1 MSETKLKKTFKV
13 LIALFILLV
22 AISFS
27 FYLFSTKPQAERV
40 TPQVQAPLVET
51 MIPSFDEH
59 SVTVQAMGR
68 VTAAQKIE
76 LMARVSG
83 EVIKVS
89 SSLLPGGMFKK
100 NDKILTIDPTDY
112 ELLVQQRKSDLIRA
126 EYELALE
133 MGRQQI
139 AKQDY
144 ALLGEQLEGDA
155 LSLVLR
161 QPHLEMAKANIAVAR
176 SLLGRAQL
184 DLRRTQIKA
193 PFNALVQEKK
203 VSVGSQVTTATP
215 LMTLVDT
222 DTYWV
227 EVAIPMDQLKWINI
241 GEDAQIKHESA
252 WGMAAFRQ
260 GTVQSIKPIIGQE
273 DHMAQLI
280 VAIKDPM
287 ALKAANQGQPKL
299 MAGAFV
305 RVEMMG
311 KTLAGVL
318 HIPESSL
325 HEGSLIWV
333 MTKDDELDIRAVNIR
348 WRESGIVYIAG
359 RLEAGEQLIVSDLAA
374 PVQGMKLRSDSHAK

>member
-1 MSETKLKKTFKV
+1 MSETRFKKILNT
-13 LIALFILLV
+13 LIVVTILLV
-22 AISFS
+22 AIALS
-27 FYLFSTKPQAERV
+27 FYLLSTQPQAERI
-40 TPQVQAPLVET
+40 TPQVQVPLVET
-51 MIPSFDEH
+51 VIPSFGEH

-68 VTAAQKIE
+68 VIAAQQVE

-89 SSLLPGGMFKK
+89 PSFVPGGMFKK
-100 NDKILTIDPTDY
+100 NDWILKIDPTDY
-112 ELLVQQRKSDLIRA
+112 ELTVQQRKSDLIRA

-144 ALLGEQLEGDA
+144 VLLGEKLEGEE

-161 QPHLEMAKANIAVAR
+161 QPHLEMAKANISAAR
-176 SLLGRAQL
+176 SLLDRAQL
-184 DLRRTQIKA
+184 DLRRTLVKA

-227 EVAIPMDQLKWINI
+227 EAAIPMDQLKWIKV
-241 GEDAQIKHESA
+241 GGDAYIKHESV
-252 WGMAAFRQ
+252 WEKSDFRR
-260 GTVQSIKPIIGQE
+260 GTVQSIKPMVGQE
-273 DHMAQLI
+273 DHMAQII

-287 ALKAANQGQPKL
+287 ALKTANKNQPKL

-311 KTLAGVL
+311 RALADVL

-325 HEGSLIWV
+325 HEGSFIWV
-333 MTKDDELDIRAVNIR
+333 MNKNDTLDIRRADIR
-348 WRESGIVYIAG
+348 WRESGVVYIANQ
-359 RLEAGEQLIVSDLAA
+359 LEAGERLIVSDLAA
-374 PVQGMKLRSDSHAK
+374 PVQGMKLRSSLHE

>member
-1 MSETKLKKTFKV
+1 MSETRFKKILNT
-13 LIALFILLV
+13 LIVVTILLV
-22 AISFS
+22 AIALS
-27 FYLFSTKPQAERV
+27 FYLLSTQPQAERI
-40 TPQVQAPLVET
+40 TPQVQVPLVET
-51 MIPSFDEH
+51 VIPSFGEH

-68 VTAAQKIE
+68 VIAAQQVE

-89 SSLLPGGMFKK
+89 PSFVPGGMFKK
-100 NDKILTIDPTDY
+100 NDWILKIDPTDY
-112 ELLVQQRKSDLIRA
+112 ELTVQQRKSDLIRA

-144 ALLGEQLEGDA
+144 VLLGEKLEGEE

-161 QPHLEMAKANIAVAR
+161 QPHLEMAKANISAAR
-176 SLLGRAQL
+176 SLLDRAQL
-184 DLRRTQIKA
+184 DLRRTLVKA

-227 EVAIPMDQLKWINI
+227 EVAIPMDQLKWIKV
-241 GEDAQIKHESA
+241 GGDAYIKHESV
-252 WGMAAFRQ
+252 WEKSDFRR
-260 GTVQSIKPIIGQE
+260 GTVQSIKPMVGQE
-273 DHMAQLI
+273 DHMAQII

-287 ALKAANQGQPKL
+287 ALKTANKNQPKL

-311 KTLAGVL
+311 RALADVL

-325 HEGSLIWV
+325 HEGSFIWV
-333 MTKDDELDIRAVNIR
+333 MNKNDTLDIRRADIR
-348 WRESGIVYIAG
+348 WRESGVVYIANQ
-359 RLEAGEQLIVSDLAA
+359 LEAGERLIVSDLAA
-374 PVQGMKLRSDSHAK
+374 PVQGMKLRSSLHE

>member
-1 MSETKLKKTFKV
+1 MSETRFKKILNT
-13 LIALFILLV
+13 LIVVTILLV
-22 AISFS
+22 AIALS
-27 FYLFSTKPQAERV
+27 FYLLSTQPQAERI
-40 TPQVQAPLVET
+40 TPQVQVPLVET
-51 MIPSFDEH
+51 VIPSFGEH

-68 VTAAQKIE
+68 VIAAQQVE

-89 SSLLPGGMFKK
+89 PLFVPGGMFKK
-100 NDKILTIDPTDY
+100 NDWILKIDPTDY
-112 ELLVQQRKSDLIRA
+112 ELTVQQRKSDLIRA

-144 ALLGEQLEGDA
+144 VLLGEKLEGEE

-161 QPHLEMAKANIAVAR
+161 QPHLEMAKANISAAR
-176 SLLGRAQL
+176 SLLDRAQL
-184 DLRRTQIKA
+184 DLRRTLVKA

-203 VSVGSQVTTATP
+203 VSIGSQVTTATP

-227 EVAIPMDQLKWINI
+227 EAAIPMDQLKWIKV
-241 GEDAQIKHESA
+241 GGDAYIKHESA
-252 WGMAAFRQ
+252 WEKSDFRR
-260 GTVQSIKPIIGQE
+260 GTVQSIKPMVGQE
-273 DHMAQLI
+273 DHMAQII

-287 ALKAANQGQPKL
+287 ALKTANKNQPKL

-311 KTLAGVL
+311 RTLADVL

-325 HEGSLIWV
+325 HEGSFIWV
-333 MTKDDELDIRAVNIR
+333 MNKNDTLDIRSADIR
-348 WRESGIVYIAG
+348 WRESGVVYIANQ
-359 RLEAGEQLIVSDLAA
+359 LEAGERLIVSDLAA
-374 PVQGMKLRSDSHAK
+374 PV